1 MRRYRHIGRGP
12 RPAGP
17 PSRTHHRGKGPR
29 PAGPPS
35 RTHYF
40 QAVAGLILLV
50 TLAAGLPSVQAAQ
63 QTLKDGAGR
72 VIYTIDDDGTVTM
85 YEKSTG
91 DQTISMATGTR
102 EQMQPQVTEISPDK
116 ISSGSFTILKIRG
129 RNLVGATVKFSV
141 SGIEVNPY
149 TAKPDS
155 LDLPIQVSATVP
167 GGDVVVELT
176 TPIGST
182 KTSLK
187 LSAMQFGGFGSSRQE
202 KQTFTTS
209 APSSCPEGMVGVA
222 YELGGFCIE
231 VDRTITGDF
240 RKAEREC
247 GTKGRRLCQAPEWQ
261 QACEQTKAGK
271 LAVKNMSDEWE
282 WSSSWES
289 MDSPV
294 NQSIPPQGIVVG
306 KTGCAAKQAIPSG
319 TADSWPGRCC
329 K

>member
-1 MRRYRHIGRGP
+1 VSRYRHRGRGP

-17 PSRTHHRGKGPR
+17 PSRTHH
-29 PAGPPS
+29 
-35 RTHYF
+35 F
-40 QAVAGLILLV
+40 QAVAGLVLLV

-63 QTLKDGAGR
+63 QTLKDDAGR
-72 VIYTIDDDGTVTM
+72 VIYSIDDDGTVTM

-141 SGIEVNPY
+141 PGIEVNPY
-149 TAKPDS
+149 MARPDS
-155 LDLPIQVSATVP
+155 LDLPIRVPTTVP

-182 KTSLK
+182 KTSFK
-187 LSAMQFGGFGSSRQE
+187 LSDMQFGGFGSSRKE

-209 APSSCPEGMVGVA
+209 APSSCPEGMIGVS

-231 VDRTITGDF
+231 VDRTITGGF
-240 RKAEREC
+240 RKAERAC
-247 GTKGRRLCQAPEWQ
+247 GAKGRRLCQAPEWQ

-294 NQSIPPQGIVVG
+294 NESIPLQAIVVG
-306 KTGCAAKQAIPSG
+306 KTDCAAKQAIS
-319 TADSWPGRCC
+319 SENVHSMQGRCC

>member
-1 MRRYRHIGRGP
+1 VRRYRHIGR
-12 RPAGP
+12 
-17 PSRTHHRGKGPR
+17 
-29 PAGPPS
+29 
-35 RTHYF
+35 
-40 QAVAGLILLV
+40 AVAGLVLLV
-50 TLAAGLPSVQAAQ
+50 TLAVGLAPVQAAQ
-63 QTLKDGAGR
+63 QTLRDDAGR

-116 ISSGSFTILKIRG
+116 VSSGSFTILKIRG

-155 LDLPIQVSATVP
+155 LDLPIRVPTTVP

-176 TPIGST
+176 TPIGNA
-182 KTSLK
+182 KTSFT
-187 LSAMQFGGFGSSRQE
+187 LSDMQFGGFGSRRTE
-202 KQTFTTS
+202 KQTFTPS
-209 APSSCPEGMVGVA
+209 APSSCPEGMIGVA

-231 VDRTITGDF
+231 VDRTVTGGF

-247 GTKGRRLCQAPEWQ
+247 GAKGRRLCQAPEWQ
-261 QACEQTKAGK
+261 QACEQIKAGK
-271 LAVKNMSDEWE
+271 LALKNMSDEWE

-294 NQSIPPQGIVVG
+294 NESIPLQAIVVG
-306 KTGCAAKQAIPSG
+306 KTGCASKQAISSE
-319 TADSWPGRCC
+319 TVHSMQGRCC